1 MNGGDG
7 GGLAGVLFGGLLVS
21 FFGHASCL
29 LPDHIQGGP
38 NVSYDNH
45 PKLLHIGS
53 QPLLPSP
60 PSKDPGLSC
69 IQ

>member
-53 QPLLPSP
+53 
-60 PSKDPGLSC
+60 
-69 IQ
+69 